1 MGRWVCMWSRLRQE
15 WIWAAAVVCG
25 LLVFGYWTLA
35 DHADYVQGIPPHDYN
50 FEARPAVD
58 ALVSGH
64 IATFLHQAPV
74 YGGSLLLRAP
84 FVLVAH
90 ALGAGEA
97 WMYRASA
104 SPALLACGALG
115 FWLASR
121 MGRAN
126 AHWLARVAVI
136 GLCVLNPLAREAV
149 VFGHPEDLLGAV
161 LCVAAV
167 LCAIGDRPIW
177 AGVLLGLAIPNKE
190 WALLAVGPV
199 LVALPR
205 RRLLSMI
212 CAAAVAGA
220 IFTPFLIAG
229 AINANHGLQG
239 VPGVNTGGIFNPQ
252 EVWWFFGRPL
262 RAVWR
267 LPPHWIV
274 PLAHPL
280 IVGLSIPLTLA
291 YVLRLRRHPS
301 GATDALLLLAF
312 LLLMRCMLDPWD
324 LSYYSIPFLMA
335 LVAWEAL
342 RYGRF
347 PVLAV
352 TASFL
357 AWFLYLKIP
366 DLALHFTADR
376 TALSFML
383 VSLSGAAAMA
393 CWLYAPGTGERL
405 VRRAIHPAN
414 AQPPP
419 ELG

>member
-1 MGRWVCMWSRLRQE
+1 MGRWVGTWSRLRQE
-15 WIWAAAVVCG
+15 WIWAAAVVGG
-25 LLVFGYWTLA
+25 LCVFGYWSLA
-35 DHADYVQGIPPHDYN
+35 NGADPVQGMPPQDYDV
-50 FEARPAVD
+50 EARPAVD

-64 IATFLHQAPV
+64 IAAFLHHAPV

-84 FVLVAH
+84 LVLVAH

-121 MGRAN
+121 MDRAN
-126 AHWLARVAVI
+126 AHWSARVAVI
-136 GLCVLNPLAREAV
+136 GLCLLNPLAREAV
-149 VFGHPEDLLGAV
+149 VLGHPEDLLGAV

-167 LCAIGDRPIW
+167 LCAIAGRPIW

-205 RRLLSMI
+205 KRLLSMI

-220 IFTPFLIAG
+220 ILTPFLTGG
-229 AINANHGLQG
+229 AISTHHGLQG
-239 VPGVNTGGIFNPQ
+239 VPAVNTGGIFNPQ
-252 EVWWFFGRPL
+252 QIWWFFGRPV

-267 LPPHWIV
+267 LPPGWIV
-274 PLAHPL
+274 GLAHPL
-280 IVGLSIPLTLA
+280 ILGLSIPLTLA

-301 GATDALLLLAF
+301 AASDALLLLAF
-312 LLLMRCMLDPWD
+312 LFLMRCMLDPWAI
-324 LSYYSIPFLMA
+324 SYYTIPFLMA

-342 RYGRF
+342 RYRRF
-347 PVLAV
+347 PVLALA
-352 TASFL
+352 ASFL

-366 DLALHFTADR
+366 DPTLHFTADR
-376 TALSFML
+376 TALLFAL
-383 VSLSGAAAMA
+383 VSISGAAAMA
-393 CWLYAPGTGERL
+393 CALYAPDIGDRL
-405 VRRAIHPAN
+405 VRRSLHPAN
-414 AQPPP
+414 LQPPP

>member
-1 MGRWVCMWSRLRQE
+1 MGSRLRQE
-15 WIWAAAVVCG
+15 WIWGAAVVCG

-35 DHADYVQGIPPHDYN
+35 NRADYVQGIPPHDYN
-50 FEARPAVD
+50 LEAVPAVD

-64 IATFLHQAPV
+64 VTAFLQQAPV
-74 YGGSLLLRAP
+74 YGGSLVLRAP

-126 AHWLARVAVI
+126 AHWLARLAVI
-136 GLCVLNPLAREAV
+136 GVCVLNPLAREAV

-167 LCAIGDRPIW
+167 LCAIADRPIW

-190 WALLAVGPV
+190 WAVLAVGPV

-220 IFTPFLIAG
+220 ILAPFLIAG
-229 AINANHGLQG
+229 SINPSHGLQG
-239 VPGVNTGGIFNPQ
+239 VPGVNTGPIFNPQ
-252 EVWWFFGRPL
+252 QVWWFFGRPL
-262 RAVWR
+262 RSVSR
-267 LPPHWIV
+267 LPPGWIAG
-274 PLAHPL
+274 LAHPL
-280 IVGLSIPLTLA
+280 IVGLSIPLTLV
-291 YVLRLRRHPS
+291 YVLRLRRSPS
-301 GATDALLLLAF
+301 AGPDALLLLAF

-324 LSYYSIPFLMA
+324 ISYYSIPFLLA

-342 RYGRF
+342 RYQRF

-366 DLALHFTADR
+366 DPTLHFTADR
-376 TALSFML
+376 TALIFSL

-393 CWLYAPGTGERL
+393 CFLYIPGIGDRL
-405 VRRAIHPAN
+405 VRRVIHPAN
-414 AQPPP
+414 VQPPA